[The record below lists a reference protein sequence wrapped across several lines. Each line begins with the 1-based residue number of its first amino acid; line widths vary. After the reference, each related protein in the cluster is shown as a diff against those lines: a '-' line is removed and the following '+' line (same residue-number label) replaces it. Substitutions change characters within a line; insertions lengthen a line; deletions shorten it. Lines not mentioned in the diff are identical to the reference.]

1 LRCERLVRSSLA
13 SSMAGFINGGRDG
26 SFPDWRPSRDTSSFL
41 ICGHGE
47 VSDLDRAPC
56 AVCRCRDGA
65 TYVAIFQL
73 EFKQDFGPVYQLLND
88 LGRNPA
94 LGGVGLPC
102 SRADIIALR
111 HWTRLGEVELE
122 RRWRGEWRW
131 SEFVVSVASEAS
143 SRRDRPADGRSEVCV
158 LKGWRVSGQSDGG
171 AARGCGMQE
180 AGSGGGCGGSGE
192 AFMNTVTRNFRR

>member
-1 LRCERLVRSSLA
+1 LRCERLVKSSLA

-56 AVCRCRDGA
+56 AAPAREDGA

-73 EFKQDFGPVYQLLND
+73 ELEEDFGPVYQLLNN

-122 RRWRGEWRW
+122 RRWRWEWRW
-131 SEFVVSVASEAS
+131 SEFVVSAASEAS
-143 SRRDRPADGRSEVCV
+143 SRRDRPSRRSIGGLGLERLARLRSVGRRCSE
-158 LKGWRVSGQSDGG
+158 RMRD
-171 AARGCGMQE
+171 
-180 AGSGGGCGGSGE
+180 AGSGIGWWVRWFGGGVHEYG
-192 AFMNTVTRNFRR
+192 NT